1 MRRVPS
7 GPTIAMFPG
16 MGGRVDP
23 RQMNQMMKRLGID
36 IQEVPDVT
44 EVVIRTPTRE
54 FVFTKPEVTIMTAQ
68 GQRTFQVVGEPQ
80 LRTREAKVEI
90 SEADVQLVSEQTG
103 KTMQEARTAL
113 EATKGDIAEAIVR
126 LQT

>member
-1 MRRVPS
+1 M
-7 GPTIAMFPG
+7 IPG

-36 IQEVPDVT
+36 IKEIPDVR
-44 EVVIRTPTRE
+44 EVLIRTGTQE
-54 FVFTKPEVTIMTAQ
+54 YVFTKPEVTIMTAQ

-90 SEADVQLVSEQTG
+90 SPEDVKMVAEQTA
-103 KTMQEARTAL
+103 KSMEEARGAL

-126 LQT
+126 LQS